1 MGLVSWVW
9 LWPLSAGFEA
19 TCLDA
24 AASVAASVAVA
35 VTVAVAALPAA

>member
-1 MGLVSWVW
+1 LGLVSWVW

-24 AASVAASVAVA
+24 AAQSLSYNKHNDNASEAV
-35 VTVAVAALPAA
+35 